1 MLIGDTVWTM
11 LAFIVVMLSVGRY
24 LWPEEV
30 MIGAVAEMTCPL
42 KQSSHFGSY
51 PHAFGPILA
60 KGSARAVSA
69 T

>member
-1 MLIGDTVWTM
+1 
-11 LAFIVVMLSVGRY
+11 
-24 LWPEEV
+24 
-30 MIGAVAEMTCPL
+30 MIGAAAEMTSPL
-42 KQSSHFGSY
+42 KQSSHFGSC